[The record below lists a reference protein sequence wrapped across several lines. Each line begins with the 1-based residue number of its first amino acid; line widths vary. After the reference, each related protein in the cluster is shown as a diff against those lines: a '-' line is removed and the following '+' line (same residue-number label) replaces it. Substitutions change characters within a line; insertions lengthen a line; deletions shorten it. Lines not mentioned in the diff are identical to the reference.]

1 LGPNVLARDASD
13 LSGDEKV
20 VSQGGVMIKPRHAI
34 HNPIHQEFIKQISE
48 MDRCELLREKTMVD
62 TDIVMIESQLH
73 KAISQFKET
82 GERASQ
88 SWFDNA
94 RLAKRLKGQQS
105 QIIQVKLAA
114 IKQTEESNENEV

>member
-1 LGPNVLARDASD
+1 
-13 LSGDEKV
+13 
-20 VSQGGVMIKPRHAI
+20 MIKPRHAI